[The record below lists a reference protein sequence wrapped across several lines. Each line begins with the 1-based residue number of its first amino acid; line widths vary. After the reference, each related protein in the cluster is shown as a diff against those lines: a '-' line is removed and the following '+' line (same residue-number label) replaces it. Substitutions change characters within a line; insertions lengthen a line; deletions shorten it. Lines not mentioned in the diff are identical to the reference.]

1 MIWEKGGFR
10 VSSQREDVDMDVLY
24 NLLKDSYWAKD
35 RPRKAVEK
43 SVQTSLCFSLLRDQE
58 QIGFA
63 RVLTDKMAYAIIL
76 DMIIEK
82 AYRGQGLGKWL
93 LTCICNNHPEI
104 KHLRQVLWTGSAE
117 DFYQQAGFKEMQNLM
132 FMSRNWKM

>member
-1 MIWEKGGFR
+1 
-10 VSSQREDVDMDVLY
+10 MDVLY